1 VRVGLTTRSLKTQQ
15 HATALKPCGMQV
27 LARPGS
33 VDIPSDTAQGHA
45 GSRIGAP

>member
-1 VRVGLTTRSLKTQQ
+1 VREGFSTRSLKTQQ
-15 HATALKPCGMQV
+15 HATALKPCGMQM

-33 VDIPSDTAQGHA
+33 VDIPSGAAQGRA